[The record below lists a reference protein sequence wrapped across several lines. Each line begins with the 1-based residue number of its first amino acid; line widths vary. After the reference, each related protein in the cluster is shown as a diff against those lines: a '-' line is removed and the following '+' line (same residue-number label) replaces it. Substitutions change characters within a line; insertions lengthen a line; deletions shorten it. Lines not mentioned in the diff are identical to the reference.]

1 MKSFFLL
8 LICLAAGFEQ
18 NELPL
23 KTYIAFD
30 DSIAADSIMPEQF
43 KPCEYANVFSEKG
56 TVWLETDLPTNISS
70 NDREVLYFTPE
81 VFFTAEVFFKDYTGH
96 WLFIGR
102 TGSGVPRQKKSLGAR
117 YNAISL
123 IPVLKKRA
131 AEYREL
137 AVVPTGRPITLRI
150 RLKAS
155 RPAPIGAFVMSF
167 NKFTLAG
174 ELITFYI
181 SVAFSACIIAL
192 VYVFF
197 NSLLFKERGSI
208 FFALIFGFLAVH
220 IFIANG
226 ICFGR
231 ILNTPS
237 LNHYLYKANY
247 IFICLIIICVIIIL
261 QKINLPVRHNFSP
274 VIRTAFDMIPI
285 INTVIISIGILY
297 FILNIPDRLGTPI
310 IFSAMFIA
318 LAVFTAQTNFTMLY
332 NPTVQ
337 SKICINMLISV
348 YMLAVQQF
356 FHLLRFSEESSYIF
370 KFFDYD
376 LDFPEFISALLLGTA
391 SLIYIHGKT
400 RNNLAFLQIN
410 TESARQQTAASS
422 KLSYVY
428 SNLSQMLLNPLQ
440 LFSSVFTRLGRNMD
454 SGTFVQ
460 IKENIVF
467 SQEIINALYLLAYY
481 ENHDFVQKINGEP
494 INLHDFIFSAMKNS
508 VADFHLNDCIP
519 DIKETFPPDTLVT
532 SDKDLM
538 SVLLHFVLQAALK
551 QVNPGTPVFVSI
563 DYMNHTLIYS
573 VHFYSEP
580 ILHSDLKC
588 VLDLQ
593 GLERDGE
600 NDDGHFKSVIE
611 KWGIYLYVVR
621 RILKIFN
628 GSIQISPDS
637 SGNTITLRVAVPPVD
652 FNSEG
657 FRNFIEAGK
666 ENFTGGGHGDV
677 SANGASALES
687 QPPLYNETVYILE
700 ENTAIRNMLAKE
712 FQPFFRTVLFSTGT
726 AFCDELDSVK
736 ADVILCSNSLPGK
749 NALELL
755 KERDKFGN
763 IPFMVTA
770 NFISPKNIT
779 QLLQM
784 GATDVIQKP
793 FNIDHLLLR
802 ISNIMTEKRINSLS
816 VIENISKILKQEI
829 FSTQD
834 IREEP
839 ETVEKQSV
847 HEQPRRVSARKK
859 NIERRAQS
867 AWFAS
872 AGLTKKEIMI
882 AQCIAEGK
890 SDKEIAIELDIS
902 PGTVAVHNKKIFKK
916 LDIHKRNE
924 LSAPKK

>member
-1 MKSFFLL
+1 
-8 LICLAAGFEQ
+8 
-18 NELPL
+18 
-23 KTYIAFD
+23 
-30 DSIAADSIMPEQF
+30 
-43 KPCEYANVFSEKG
+43 
-56 TVWLETDLPTNISS
+56 
-70 NDREVLYFTPE
+70 
-81 VFFTAEVFFKDYTGH
+81 
-96 WLFIGR
+96 
-102 TGSGVPRQKKSLGAR
+102 
-117 YNAISL
+117 
-123 IPVLKKRA
+123 
-131 AEYREL
+131 
-137 AVVPTGRPITLRI
+137 
-150 RLKAS
+150 
-155 RPAPIGAFVMSF
+155 
-167 NKFTLAG
+167 
-174 ELITFYI
+174 
-181 SVAFSACIIAL
+181 
-192 VYVFF
+192 
-197 NSLLFKERGSI
+197 
-208 FFALIFGFLAVH
+208 
-220 IFIANG
+220 
-226 ICFGR
+226 
-231 ILNTPS
+231 
-237 LNHYLYKANY
+237 
-247 IFICLIIICVIIIL
+247 
-261 QKINLPVRHNFSP
+261 
-274 VIRTAFDMIPI
+274 
-285 INTVIISIGILY
+285 
-297 FILNIPDRLGTPI
+297 
-310 IFSAMFIA
+310 
-318 LAVFTAQTNFTMLY
+318 
-332 NPTVQ
+332 
-337 SKICINMLISV
+337 
-348 YMLAVQQF
+348 
-356 FHLLRFSEESSYIF
+356 
-370 KFFDYD
+370 
-376 LDFPEFISALLLGTA
+376 
-391 SLIYIHGKT
+391 
-400 RNNLAFLQIN
+400 
-410 TESARQQTAASS
+410 
-422 KLSYVY
+422 
-428 SNLSQMLLNPLQ
+428 
-440 LFSSVFTRLGRNMD
+440 MD

-532 SDKDLM
+532 ADKDLM

-593 GLERDGE
+593 GLEWDGE

-657 FRNFIEAGK
+657 FRNFIEAGR
-666 ENFTGGGHGDV
+666 ENFTGGGQGDV
-677 SANGASALES
+677 SENGADALES

>member
-70 NDREVLYFTPE
+70 NDREVLYFTP
-81 VFFTAEVFFKDYTGH
+81 EVFFKDYTGH

-356 FHLLRFSEESSYIF
+356 FHLLRFSF
-370 KFFDYD
+370 R
-376 LDFPEFISALLLGTA
+376 ALTRHGIA
-391 SLIYIHGKT
+391 YIHTRKNKKQPCFFTDKYGIRKATNRRVFKT
-400 RNNLAFLQIN
+400 QLRVFKSFANAV
-410 TESARQQTAASS
+410 ESAPAFFIGFYAAR
-422 KLSYVY
+422 KKY
-428 SNLSQMLLNPLQ
+428 
-440 LFSSVFTRLGRNMD
+440 
-454 SGTFVQ
+454 
-460 IKENIVF
+460 
-467 SQEIINALYLLAYY
+467 
-481 ENHDFVQKINGEP
+481 
-494 INLHDFIFSAMKNS
+494 
-508 VADFHLNDCIP
+508 
-519 DIKETFPPDTLVT
+519 
-532 SDKDLM
+532 
-538 SVLLHFVLQAALK
+538 
-551 QVNPGTPVFVSI
+551 
-563 DYMNHTLIYS
+563 
-573 VHFYSEP
+573 
-580 ILHSDLKC
+580 
-588 VLDLQ
+588 
-593 GLERDGE
+593 
-600 NDDGHFKSVIE
+600 
-611 KWGIYLYVVR
+611 
-621 RILKIFN
+621 
-628 GSIQISPDS
+628 
-637 SGNTITLRVAVPPVD
+637 
-652 FNSEG
+652 G
-657 FRNFIEAGK
+657 FRNFCANKGK
-666 ENFTGGGHGDV
+666 
-677 SANGASALES
+677 
-687 QPPLYNETVYILE
+687 Y
-700 ENTAIRNMLAKE
+700 R
-712 FQPFFRTVLFSTGT
+712 
-726 AFCDELDSVK
+726 
-736 ADVILCSNSLPGK
+736 
-749 NALELL
+749 
-755 KERDKFGN
+755 
-763 IPFMVTA
+763 
-770 NFISPKNIT
+770 
-779 QLLQM
+779 
-784 GATDVIQKP
+784 
-793 FNIDHLLLR
+793 
-802 ISNIMTEKRINSLS
+802 
-816 VIENISKILKQEI
+816 I
-829 FSTQD
+829 FS
-834 IREEP
+834 INNKRA
-839 ETVEKQSV
+839 
-847 HEQPRRVSARKK
+847 VS
-859 NIERRAQS
+859 S
-867 AWFAS
+867 
-872 AGLTKKEIMI
+872 
-882 AQCIAEGK
+882 CI
-890 SDKEIAIELDIS
+890 L
-902 PGTVAVHNKKIFKK
+902 
-916 LDIHKRNE
+916 
-924 LSAPKK
+924 